1 MHEARAVSAGMLTM
15 LSSTAC
21 HPNYSLLA
29 CSASRHR
36 QKRHQS
42 DVLLL
47 QVPLF
52 AKIVKAWQATASRRK
67 GLFNRSFDAE
77 LFRNSTD
84 SEYDFGP
91 LAETVAAHHLWLKYL
106 DEAWKVALVLCDPRL
121 LQLTVIST
129 LQHDIFSAHTCLLEE
144 LGTCAMNSAVP
155 VFPDSAV
162 HAVLIA

>member
-1 MHEARAVSAGMLTM
+1 M
-15 LSSTAC
+15 LSMPGRTAC
-21 HPNYSLLA
+21 HPSYGPCAS
-29 CSASRHR
+29 SAFRHC

-42 DVLLL
+42 GVLLL

-144 LGTCAMNSAVP
+144 LGTCAMNSAVF